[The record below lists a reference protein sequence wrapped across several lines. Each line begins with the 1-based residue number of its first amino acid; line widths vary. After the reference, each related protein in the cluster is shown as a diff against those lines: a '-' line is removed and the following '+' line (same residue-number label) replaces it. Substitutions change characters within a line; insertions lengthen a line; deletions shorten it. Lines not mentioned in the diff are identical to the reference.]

1 MNTLKA
7 IRTRLRMTQQEVSEK
22 SKVPYAAYVAYENM
36 YREPPVGR
44 AIKIAKTL
52 GVPVEEIMW
61 RDDDEK

>member
-1 MNTLKA
+1 MDTLKE

-22 SKVPYAAYVAYENM
+22 STVPYAAYVAYENM

-44 AIKIAKTL
+44 AIKIAKVF
-52 GVPVEEIMW
+52 GVPVEEIIW